1 MDIWGSL
8 VSQETGANWDH
19 AALEPILQVVTESA
33 QCQQIEL
40 DVLIPYEIRPCS
52 LEVFQ
57 LVRARAMD
65 DN

>member
-1 MDIWGSL
+1 MSL
-8 VSQETGANWDH
+8 ETGANWDH
-19 AALEPILQVVTESA
+19 AALEPIVLVVTESA
-33 QCQQIEL
+33 QCQKFEL
-40 DVLIPYEIRPCS
+40 DVLIPYEIRTCS